1 MIRFLNPEFLWLLAL
16 LPLIA
21 MWRGRKGRVAA
32 VEYSNVEIA
41 RTVARETRSRPARWT
56 TMLRLLV
63 ATLLI
68 LGLARPQFGQGR
80 SEVQASGVDLML
92 AVDVSGSM
100 EALDFTLNGQP
111 ANRLDCVKAVVSKF
125 IEARSDDRIGL
136 VAFAGAPYLVSPL
149 TLDHE
154 WLKQNLDRVHTGMI
168 EDSTAIGSAL
178 ATSVNRLRDQP
189 SKSKIVVLLTDGMNN
204 AGKVAPQTAAE
215 AAKAM
220 GVKVYTIGAGA
231 KGEAPVP
238 VKDQFGNQR
247 IVMAKVDVDE
257 AALKQIA
264 DETGGKFFRA
274 TDTDSLKKIYAEIDR
289 MEKTTHQVK
298 KFEKYHELF
307 AWAVVPGLM
316 LLGLTLGLEQ
326 TRFRRLPGA

>member
-125 IEARSDDRIGL
+125 IEARPDDRIGL

-264 DETGGKFFRA
+264 DETGGKCFRA
-274 TDTDSLKKIYAEIDR
+274 TDTDSLKKLYAEIDR

>member
-41 RTVARETRSRPARWT
+41 RAVARETRSRPARWT

-63 ATLLI
+63 ASLLI

-80 SEVQASGVDLML
+80 TEVQVSGVDLML

-100 EALDFTLNGQP
+100 EALDFTLNSQP
-111 ANRLDCVKAVVSKF
+111 VNRLDCVKSVVNKF
-125 IEARSDDRIGL
+125 VEARPNDRIGL

-154 WLKQNLDRVHTGMI
+154 WLKQNLDRVRIGLI

-189 SKSKIVVLLTDGMNN
+189 SKSKIVVLLTDGVNN

-231 KGEAPVP
+231 QGEAPVP

-257 AALKQIA
+257 AALRKIA

-274 TDTDSLKKIYAEIDR
+274 TDTDSLEKIYAEIDR
-289 MEKTTHQVK
+289 MEKTTHPVK

-307 AWAVVPGLM
+307 GFAVIPGLM

>member
-1 MIRFLNPEFLWLLAL
+1 MIRLLNPEWLWLLAL
-16 LPLIA
+16 LPVLA
-21 MWRGRKGRVAA
+21 LWRGRKGRVAA
-32 VEYSNVEIA
+32 IEYSNVAIA
-41 RTVARETRSRPARWT
+41 RTVARETRSRPARWS

-68 LGLARPQFGQGR
+68 LGLARPQYGR
-80 SEVQASGVDLML
+80 GRAEVQASGVDLML

-100 EALDFTLNGQP
+100 EALDFTLDGQP
-111 ANRLDCVKAVVSKF
+111 ANRLDCVKAVVAKF
-125 IEARSDDRIGL
+125 IAARPNDRIGL

-154 WLKQNLDRVHTGMI
+154 WLQQNLERVRIGLI

-189 SKSKIVVLLTDGMNN
+189 AKSKIVVLLTDGMNN
-204 AGKVAPQTAAE
+204 AGQVAPQTAAE

-231 KGEAPVP
+231 QGEAPVP

-257 AALKQIA
+257 AALKKIA
-264 DETGGKFFRA
+264 EETGGKFFRA
-274 TDTDSLKKIYAEIDR
+274 TDTDSLQKIYAEIDR
-289 MEKTTHQVK
+289 MEKTTQAVK
-298 KFEKYHELF
+298 KFAKYQELF
-307 AWAVVPGLM
+307 ALAVVPGLM
-316 LLGLTLGLEQ
+316 LLSLTLGLEQ